1 MNKQNQNIKL
11 QVLICTLG
19 EAGIKR
25 IVEAHH
31 PNVPE
36 VEYLV
41 SWQLPDGD
49 VEIPEELERRRD
61 FKVFKNNTRGLSKN
75 RNIALSLATAPYC
88 LISDDDLDYSED
100 GLLRIIRK
108 FEDNPQLD
116 IATFKYSGND
126 RKFYPDYSF
135 DLRKPPKGYFVT
147 SFEIAFRRNKI
158 IKSEIK
164 FNENFGIGAK
174 FPAGEEDIWL
184 HDLLRKRFIGRFFP
198 IIIAHHEGLTTGLR
212 LDGDPALI
220 ITKGAVFI
228 HIYKWTWLLRMLIHA
243 YRQCRND
250 GNFTMFQYC
259 QIWMKG
265 ALKATKHTFTNLNNK
280 IHFKKESTIK
290 TL

>member
-1 MNKQNQNIKL
+1 MNKQDQNIKL

-25 IVEAHH
+25 IIEAHH
-31 PNVPE
+31 PNIPE

-49 VEIPEELERRRD
+49 MEIPEELKQRKD

-100 GLLRIIRK
+100 GLLQIIQK
-108 FEDNPQLD
+108 FEDDPELD

-126 RKFYPDYSF
+126 CKFYPDFSF

-158 IKSEIK
+158 IKSQIK

-174 FPAGEEDIWL
+174 FPAGEEDLFIYN
-184 HDLLRKRFIGRFFP
+184 LLKKRLKGYFFP

-212 LDGDPALI
+212 LDGDPSLI

-228 HIYKWTWLLRMLIHA
+228 HTHKWTWPLRMIVHA
-243 YRQCRND
+243 YRQRKHS
-250 GNFTMFQYC
+250 GNSLSILKYC
-259 QIWMKG
+259 KYWLKG
-265 ALKATKHTFTNLNNK
+265 ATSNK
-280 IHFKKESTIK
+280 Y
-290 TL
+290 

>member
-1 MNKQNQNIKL
+1 MNKQDQNIKL

-41 SWQLPDGD
+41 SWQLPDRD
-49 VEIPEELERRRD
+49 VEIPEELKRRRD
-61 FKVFKNNTRGLSKN
+61 FKIFKNNTRGLSKN
-75 RNIALSLATAPYC
+75 RNIALNLATAPYC

-100 GLLRIIRK
+100 GLLQIIRK

-126 RKFYPDYSF
+126 CKFYPDYSF

-158 IKSEIK
+158 IESQIK

-184 HDLLRKRFIGRFFP
+184 HDLLKKRFKGHFFP

-212 LDGDPALI
+212 LAEDPSLI

-228 HIYKWTWLLRMLIHA
+228 HVYPFTWFLRMLTHTW
-243 YRQCRND
+243 RNYNSD
-250 GNFTMFQYC
+250 SSVSSLSYLKLW
-259 QIWMKG
+259 IKG
-265 ALKATKHTFTNLNNK
+265 AISNIK
-280 IHFKKESTIK
+280 I
-290 TL
+290 

>member
-1 MNKQNQNIKL
+1 MNKQDQNIKL

-25 IVEAHH
+25 IIEAYH
-31 PNVPE
+31 PNIPE

-49 VEIPEELERRRD
+49 VEIPEELWRRRD

-100 GLLRIIRK
+100 GLLQIIRK

-126 RKFYPDYSF
+126 CKFYPDYSF
-135 DLRKPPKGYFVT
+135 DLRKPPKGYFISSV
-147 SFEIAFRRNKI
+147 EIAFRRNKI
-158 IKSEIK
+158 IESQIK

-174 FPAGEEDIWL
+174 FPAGEENLFIY
-184 HDLLRKRFIGRFFP
+184 DLLKKRLKGYFFP
-198 IIIAHHEGLTTGLR
+198 LTIANHEGPTTGIR
-212 LDGDPALI
+212 LADNPALI
-220 ITKGAVFI
+220 ITKGAVFA
-228 HIYKWTWLLRMLIHA
+228 HTHRWSWPLRMLVHA
-243 YRQCRND
+243 YRQEKYND
-250 GNFTMFQYC
+250 NFSTFQYC
-259 QIWMKG
+259 HIWMKG
-265 ALKATKHTFTNLNNK
+265 VFKA
-280 IHFKKESTIK
+280 IK
-290 TL
+290 TNVF